1 MGDQIND
8 LPLNGRNVL
17 QLATLAPGVSQVQI
31 GQTGNPGRFGN
42 FEACLSPSMA
52 AAAAQPIVCSTGPIS
67 VRFDSITC
75 RSSRTWIHRRSST
88 CCETPSPPGTA
99 RERRLFP
106 WPPSLAR
113 THSME
118 PHTISHVTAY
128 SMRAIAP
135 PATNPVKP
143 ACCILLG
150 FSATARSRIAA
161 QLNRFGLGG
170 ILVSNIRLN
179 WSYIE
184 VAR

>member
-1 MGDQIND
+1 MLDGTYIRSIRFNNMSLQPNVDTPQEFD
-8 LPLNGRNVL
+8 LLRN
-17 QLATLAPGVSQVQI
+17 S
-31 GQTGNPGRFGN
+31 F
-42 FEACLSPSMA
+42 
-52 AAAAQPIVCSTGPIS
+52 STGYGQGEAVVS
-67 VRFDSITC
+67 VATKSG
-75 RSSRTWIHRRSST
+75 SNALH
-88 CCETPSPPGTA
+88 GTA
-99 RERRLFP
+99 YDF
-106 WPPSLAR
+106 AR
-113 THSME
+113 NS
-118 PHTISHVTAY
+118 VFDA
-128 SMRAIAP
+128 RNFAP